1 MNLSLSGWSVI
12 FLMALAANFPFFTES
27 LFGLIRLKAS
37 PKSLAW
43 RLLELLVLYALVIVI
58 AHWLES
64 RLGNAFR
71 QEWQFYAVTVCLFLV
86 FAFPGFVLRYLRRG
100 QH

>member
-1 MNLSLSGWSVI
+1 MNLSLSSWSVI
-12 FLMALAANFPFFTES
+12 VLMALAANFPFFTES

-37 PKSLAW
+37 PKSFAW
-43 RLLELLVLYALVIVI
+43 RLFEMLVLYTVVIGI

-71 QEWQFYAVTVCLFLV
+71 QEW
-86 FAFPGFVLRYLRRG
+86 
-100 QH
+100 

>member
-1 MNLSLSGWSVI
+1 
-12 FLMALAANFPFFTES
+12 MALAANFPFFTDS
-27 LFGLIRLKAS
+27 LFGLVRLKSA
-37 PKSLAW
+37 PKSFAW
-43 RLLELLVLYALVIVI
+43 RLLELLVLYLLVIGI
-58 AHWLES
+58 AHLLES

-71 QEWQFYAVTVCLFLV
+71 QEWQFYAITVCLFLV

>member
-1 MNLSLSGWSVI
+1 M
-12 FLMALAANFPFFTES
+12 LMALAANLPFFTES
-27 LFGLIRLKAS
+27 LFALIRLKTS
-37 PKSLAW
+37 PKPFAL
-43 RLLELLVLYALVIVI
+43 RLFEMLVLYALVIGI
-58 AHWLES
+58 AHMLES

-71 QEWQFYAVTVCLFLV
+71 QEWQFYAITICLLLV

>member
-1 MNLSLSGWSVI
+1 MNLSLSSWSVI
-12 FLMALAANFPFFTES
+12 VLMALAANFPFMTNS
-27 LFGLIRLKAS
+27 LFGLIRLKS
-37 PKSLAW
+37 PQKALAW
-43 RLLELLVLYALVIVI
+43 RLFELLVLYAVVIVI

-100 QH
+100 QG